1 MYYLIYGILYLFSLL
16 PFFILYGISNVLSFL
31 LYRILGYR
39 REVVLQ
45 NLRIAFP
52 DKTEQQLKAIARKF
66 YRNLVDTFLESIKLL
81 SLPAG
86 RFDKRAVI
94 DISKINEIAAK
105 GKNIQLHSG
114 HQMNWEYANYAV
126 ARNINIP
133 FIGVYMRINNKALD
147 KIFYNLRSK
156 YGTRLVAAQEFKNR
170 RHSVFQGQYALG
182 LVADQNPGRPGLA
195 DWLYFFSKPAG
206 FVTGPDKGARLNNT
220 AVFFVRF
227 IIVKRGFYRFEPILI
242 SENAAEKP
250 EGWFTLAYRDFVEET
265 IREQPDNYLWSHKRW
280 KWQYEGE
287 KKGRWIDVKL
297 PPT

>member
-1 MYYLIYGILYLFSLL
+1 M
-16 PFFILYGISNVLSFL
+16 

-170 RHSVFQGQYALG
+170 RHSVFQGQYAL
-182 LVADQNPGRPGLA
+182 
-195 DWLYFFSKPAG
+195 S
-206 FVTGPDKGARLNNT
+206 
-220 AVFFVRF
+220 
-227 IIVKRGFYRFEPILI
+227 LI
-242 SENAAEKP
+242 H
-250 EGWFTLAYRDFVEET
+250 
-265 IREQPDNYLWSHKRW
+265 I
-280 KWQYEGE
+280 
-287 KKGRWIDVKL
+287 
-297 PPT
+297 